1 MSRLCLYC
9 CTYFQESTAVRMSV
23 GPGQEGESEGSIDR
37 AKPQGLAWEVP
48 SSEEGAKREYVGA
61 LLLLE
66 LRAQGEAK

>member
-1 MSRLCLYC
+1 M
-9 CTYFQESTAVRMSV
+9 RMSV